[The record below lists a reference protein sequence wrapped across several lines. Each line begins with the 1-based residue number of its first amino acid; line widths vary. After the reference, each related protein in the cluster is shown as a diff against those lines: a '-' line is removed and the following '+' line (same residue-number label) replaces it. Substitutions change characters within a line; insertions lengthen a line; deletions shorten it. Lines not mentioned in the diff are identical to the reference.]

1 MVFDWNNDKNRKL
14 KDERNIQFE
23 DIVVAI
29 QNGGLIRKI
38 NHTNSEKYSGQE
50 LLLVLHNNYVYV
62 VPAIPTTEGY
72 FLKTIYKS
80 RKYTKLLL
88 GDKHDR

>member
-1 MVFDWNNDKNRKL
+1 MVFDWDKDKNRKL
-14 KDERNIQFE
+14 KEERNIQFE

-38 NHTNSEKYSGQE
+38 KHTNPERYSDQE
-50 LLLVLHNNYVYV
+50 LLLVLLNNYVYV
-62 VPAIPTTEGY
+62 IPAVPTEKGF

-88 GDKHDR
+88 GEII